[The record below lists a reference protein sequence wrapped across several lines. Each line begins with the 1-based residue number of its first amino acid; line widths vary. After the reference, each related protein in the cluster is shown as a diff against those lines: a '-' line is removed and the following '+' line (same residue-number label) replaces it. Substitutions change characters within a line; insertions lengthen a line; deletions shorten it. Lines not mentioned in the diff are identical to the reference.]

1 MTISAF
7 KTCKVW
13 FSLNPSMCNS
23 GFYRIPG
30 SNILSSLNIFSSL
43 LIFPDSSF
51 SREFLLSFSL
61 FSLPF
66 LHNPSPPFI
75 MEFSGLPG
83 EPLVPLFCS
92 FANRV
97 CLVPVVSVSP
107 FSVSSHSFLLSVLI
121 LLKASGWLSSLGV
134 LRYALLGIPTSGA
147 FYFSFSFLF
156 GRNPVLPFL
165 KIVCYHS
172 SSLSWFPEA
181 SSVCAMRGR

>member
-1 MTISAF
+1 
-7 KTCKVW
+7 
-13 FSLNPSMCNS
+13 MCNS

-30 SNILSSLNIFSSL
+30 SNILFSLNIFSSL
-43 LIFPDSSF
+43 LIFSDSSF

-61 FSLPF
+61 FRCPF

-75 MEFSGLPG
+75 MEFAGLPG

-92 FANRV
+92 LANRA
-97 CLVPVVSVSP
+97 CLVPVVLVSP

-121 LLKASGWLSSLGV
+121 LLKASGWLSSGWLSSLGV

-156 GRNPVLPFL
+156 GRNPVLPF
-165 KIVCYHS
+165 
-172 SSLSWFPEA
+172 
-181 SSVCAMRGR
+181 